1 MYPLKEGPEVFYK
14 TAIKQSEP
22 RVILQNNKAI
32 DDNSIGGNV
41 TNRDLQMLQVGTH
54 TQAVFMGTLIPSQS

>member
-14 TAIKQSEP
+14 TTIKQSEP

-32 DDNSIGGNV
+32 DDNSIGGDV
-41 TNRDLQMLQVGTH
+41 KNRD
-54 TQAVFMGTLIPSQS
+54 F